1 LQTWPTFRIRV
12 TTSVVAAHL
21 IASGPA
27 IGAVTL
33 EPRTIAAFER
43 YVAETD
49 RESAR
54 SLADEAG
61 FLWVDAVGRE
71 RDRAAVRAGQLV
83 ISRLETKS
91 GGRKIDVPDGIIHHW
106 LGVVF
111 VPGATVDRA
120 VALLQD
126 YDRHAA
132 IYSPNVARSRL
143 LSRDGDFF
151 KVYLRF
157 YAKNVLTVVVNSE
170 HEARFTRPSPDRAY
184 SRIVSTRIAEVEDP
198 GGPDEKEKP
207 MGRDGGYL
215 WRLNSSWR
223 FLERDGG
230 TYVQC
235 ESITLTRSVPVAL
248 AFIIKPFI
256 NGIPRETLTFTLERT
271 RGALKAGA
279 TSPSRGSTAAP
290 GDPPAARALRP
301 APRFS
306 TAGS

>member
-1 LQTWPTFRIRV
+1 
-12 TTSVVAAHL
+12 
-21 IASGPA
+21 
-27 IGAVTL
+27 L

-43 YVAETD
+43 YVAEAD

-61 FLWVDAVGRE
+61 FLWVDAAGRE

-106 LGVVF
+106 LGLVF

-132 IYSPNVARSRL
+132 VYSPNVARSRL
-143 LSRDGDFF
+143 LARDGDTF

-157 YAKNVLTVVVNSE
+157 YTKNVLTVVVNSE
-170 HEARFTRPSPDRAY
+170 HEAQFTRPAPDRAY

-207 MGRDGGYL
+207 VGNDGGYL

-235 ESITLTRSVPVAL
+235 ESITLTRSVPFAL

-256 NGIPRETLTFTLERT
+256 TGIPKETLTFTLERT
-271 RGALKAGA
+271 RNALKAGV
-279 TSPSRGSTAAP
+279 TSQAASQTGGEGPPEYSRLRGSTAAP
-290 GDPPAARALRP
+290 GDPLAARALRP
-301 APRFS
+301 VLRSS